1 MGYHRAIAGAIVD
14 PETGCYAVLRKS
26 TPDPTLRV
34 ARIYA
39 DSALVF
45 TRDAE
50 RTSEGGVERTV
61 VYTGA
66 NLVSLHAVRRVRG
79 VGGWGGLGWGEAGE
93 CKGEVTLCRV
103 WFTGWG
109 GLVGW
114 AKRGKP
120 RMAL

>member
-1 MGYHRAIAGAIVD
+1 MYAADPACPAGSLLPDRPCPTWNQRLYPSLDGRGNIVLMGYHRAIAGAIVD

-50 RTSEGGVERTV
+50 RTTEGGVERTV
-61 VYTGA
+61 MYTECEP
-66 NLVSLHAVRRVRG
+66 G
-79 VGGWGGLGWGEAGE
+79 VAACDSAGEWGG
-93 CKGEVTLCRV
+93 V
-103 WFTGWG
+103 
-109 GLVGW
+109 
-114 AKRGKP
+114 
-120 RMAL
+120 

>member
-1 MGYHRAIAGAIVD
+1 MQSRLSNGVVLPDRPCPTWNQRLHPSLDGRGNIVLMGYHRAIAGAIVD

-50 RTSEGGVERTV
+50 RTTEG
-61 VYTGA
+61 
-66 NLVSLHAVRRVRG
+66 G
-79 VGGWGGLGWGEAGE
+79 VGGWGGWGEN
-93 CKGEVTLCRV
+93 
-103 WFTGWG
+103 
-109 GLVGW
+109 VG
-114 AKRGKP
+114 
-120 RMAL
+120 M